1 MSLPGSAP
9 QTGAVQATGA
19 APSQETVA
27 ALLERITRLEAQVAE
42 LRAAAGSEIP
52 RDVLLAISAAV
63 AAYLGKK
70 ATIKQIRLAGNPT
83 WASVGRAYVQ
93 GSHSRRL

>member
-1 MSLPGSAP
+1 MSLPTPAAQAAVVPADGAP
-9 QTGAVQATGA
+9 T
-19 APSQETVA
+19 QETIA
-27 ALLERITRLEAQVAE
+27 ALLDRITRLEAQVAE

-70 ATIKQIRLAGNPT
+70 ATIKQIRLAGDTT